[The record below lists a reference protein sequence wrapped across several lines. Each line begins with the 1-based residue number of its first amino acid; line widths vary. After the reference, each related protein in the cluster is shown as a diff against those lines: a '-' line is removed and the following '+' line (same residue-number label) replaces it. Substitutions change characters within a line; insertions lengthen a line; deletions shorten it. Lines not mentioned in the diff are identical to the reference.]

1 MLIERSALTFSPV
14 VIRIEALALAAVRYT
29 SRAPTAI
36 ASVPVTAAVV
46 VFVVAL
52 PVTLV
57 RSCMQKENHK
67 WSDCDF
73 FV

>member
-1 MLIERSALTFSPV
+1 MLIERSALTFGPV

-46 VFVVAL
+46 VFACRRTAGHPCTQL
-52 PVTLV
+52 YAKRESQMV
-57 RSCMQKENHK
+57 RL
-67 WSDCDF
+67 
-73 FV
+73 